1 MYNNLWEKRRF
12 EMKKIVILGTG
23 LVGNAIAKELCKE
36 YKVYAADN
44 NVEIL
49 ESIASN
55 DTISPIHT
63 DLSETKNIK
72 KIVKQADLVINA
84 LPGFMGTA
92 ALKAVIEQGINIV
105 DIAFSPEDA
114 FELDEIAKKNKVTA
128 VVDCGLAPGLCN
140 MILGYQNKRMQTITS
155 YECLVGGLPVE
166 REWPYEYKAVF
177 SPIDVI
183 EEYTRPSH
191 YIENG
196 VEVIKPALSDPD
208 HVYFKGIGTLESF
221 NTDGLRTLLKTMNI
235 ANMKEKTLRYP
246 GHIHLMKVL
255 RETGFFDKE
264 PISFKGI
271 ELSPVEFTSQILFPK
286 WKMKENE
293 ADFTVMRVIIEG
305 IENGKKKKIIYDLY
319 DQFDWKTRTN
329 SMARTTGYTC
339 TSVARLVLEGK
350 FKHQGICAPE
360 YIGEK
365 DKIFYEVFDYLEGKG
380 IKFKISET

>member
-1 MYNNLWEKRRF
+1 
-12 EMKKIVILGTG
+12 MKKIVILGSG
-23 LVGNAIAKELCKE
+23 LIGNTIAKELCNE

-44 NVEIL
+44 NVDIL
-49 ESIASN
+49 ESISSN
-55 DTISPIHT
+55 HTISPIHT
-63 DLSETKNIK
+63 DLSKTKNIK
-72 KIVKQADLVINA
+72 KIVNQADLVINA

-92 ALKAVIEQGINIV
+92 ALKAVIKQGIDIV

-114 FELDEIAKKNKVTA
+114 FELDDLAKKNKVTA

-140 MILGYQNKRMQTITS
+140 MILGYQNKRMQSITS

-183 EEYTRPSH
+183 EEYTRASR

-196 VEVIKPALSDPD
+196 VEVVKPALSDAD
-208 HVYFKGIGTLESF
+208 YVYFKGIGTLESF

-235 ANMKEKTLRYP
+235 PNMKEKTLRYP

-255 RETGFFDKE
+255 RETGFFDKD
-264 PISFKGI
+264 PISYKGI
-271 ELSPVEFTSQILFPK
+271 ELSPVEFTSKILFPK

-293 ADFTVMRVIIEG
+293 ADFTVMRVIIKG
-305 IENGKKKKIIYDLY
+305 IENGKKKKIVYDLY
-319 DQFDWKTRTN
+319 DQFDWETRTS

-339 TSVARLVLEGK
+339 TSVARLIIEGN
-350 FKHQGICAPE
+350 FKHKGICAPE

-365 DKIFYEVFDYLEGKG
+365 DKIFYEVFDYLEKKG

>member
-1 MYNNLWEKRRF
+1 
-12 EMKKIVILGTG
+12 MKKIVILGSG
-23 LVGNAIAKELCKE
+23 LVGNAIAKELCNE

-44 NVEIL
+44 NIDIL
-49 ESIASN
+49 ESITSN
-55 DTISPIHT
+55 HTISPIHT
-63 DLSETKNIK
+63 DLSDAKNIK
-72 KIVKQADLVINA
+72 KIVNQADLVINA

-92 ALKAVIEQGINIV
+92 GLKAVIEQGINIV
-105 DIAFSPEDA
+105 DIAFSPENA
-114 FELDEIAKKNKVTA
+114 FELDDLAKKNKVTA

-140 MILGYQNKRMQTITS
+140 MILGYQNKRMQSISS

-183 EEYTRPSH
+183 EEYTRPSR

-196 VEVIKPALSDPD
+196 VEVVKPALSDPD

-255 RETGFFDKE
+255 RETGFFDKD

-271 ELSPVEFTSQILFPK
+271 ELSPVEFTSKILFPK

-305 IENGKKKKIIYDLY
+305 IENKKKKKIVYDLY
-319 DQFDWKTRTN
+319 DQFDWETRTS

-350 FKHQGICAPE
+350 LKRQGICAPE
-360 YIGEK
+360 YIGEN
-365 DKIFYEVFDYLEGKG
+365 DKIFYEAFDYLEKKG

>member
-1 MYNNLWEKRRF
+1 
-12 EMKKIVILGTG
+12 MKKIVILGSG

-44 NVEIL
+44 NIKIL
-49 ESIASN
+49 ESIVSN

-92 ALKAVIEQGINIV
+92 ALKTVIKQGIDIV

-114 FELDEIAKKNKVTA
+114 FELDDLAKKNKVTA

-140 MILGYQNKRMQTITS
+140 MILGYQNKRMKTITS

-183 EEYTRPSH
+183 EEYTRPSR

-196 VEVIKPALSDPD
+196 VEVVKPALSDPD
-208 HVYFKGIGTLESF
+208 FVYFKGIGTLESF

-235 ANMKEKTLRYP
+235 VNMKEKTLRYP

-255 RETGFFDKE
+255 RETGFFDKD
-264 PISFKGI
+264 PISYKGI
-271 ELSPVEFTSQILFPK
+271 ELSPIEFTSKILFPN

-319 DQFDWKTRTN
+319 DQFDWNTKTS

-339 TSVARLVLEGK
+339 TSVARLIVEGK
-350 FKHQGICAPE
+350 FKYQGICAPE
-360 YIGEK
+360 HIGEK
-365 DKIFYEVFDYLEGKG
+365 HKIFYEIFDYLEGKG
-380 IKFKISET
+380 IKFKISEE

>member
-1 MYNNLWEKRRF
+1 
-12 EMKKIVILGTG
+12 MKKIVILGSG
-23 LVGNAIAKELCKE
+23 LIGNTIAKELCNK

-44 NVEIL
+44 NVDIL
-49 ESIASN
+49 ESISSN
-55 DTISPIHT
+55 HTISPIHT

-72 KIVKQADLVINA
+72 KIVNQADLVINA

-92 ALKAVIEQGINIV
+92 ALKAVIEQGIDIV

-114 FELDEIAKKNKVTA
+114 FELDDLAKKNKVTA

-140 MILGYQNKRMQTITS
+140 MILGYQNKRMQSITS

-183 EEYTRPSH
+183 EEYTRASR

-196 VEVIKPALSDPD
+196 VEVVKPALSDAD
-208 HVYFKGIGTLESF
+208 YVYFKGIGTLESF

-235 ANMKEKTLRYP
+235 PNMKEKTLRYP

-271 ELSPVEFTSQILFPK
+271 ELSPVEFTSKILFPK

-293 ADFTVMRVIIEG
+293 ADFTVMRVIIKG
-305 IENGKKKKIIYDLY
+305 IENGKKKKIVYDLY
-319 DQFDWKTRTN
+319 DQFDWETRTS

-339 TSVARLVLEGK
+339 TSVAHLVLEGK
-350 FKHQGICAPE
+350 FKHKGICAPE
-360 YIGEK
+360 HIGEK
-365 DKIFYEVFDYLEGKG
+365 EKIFYEAFDYLEGKG
-380 IKFKISET
+380 IKFKISEE

>member
-1 MYNNLWEKRRF
+1 
-12 EMKKIVILGTG
+12 MKKIVILGSG
-23 LVGNAIAKELCKE
+23 LVGNAIAKELCNE

-44 NVEIL
+44 NIDIL
-49 ESIASN
+49 ESISSN
-55 DTISPIHT
+55 HTISPIHT

-92 ALKAVIEQGINIV
+92 ALKAVIEQGIDIV
-105 DIAFSPEDA
+105 DITFSPENA
-114 FELDEIAKKNKVTA
+114 FELDDLAKKNKVTA
-128 VVDCGLAPGLCN
+128 AVDCGLAPGLCN
-140 MILGYQNKRMQTITS
+140 MILGYQNNRMQTITS

-183 EEYTRPSH
+183 EEYTRPSR

-196 VEVIKPALSDPD
+196 VEVVKPALSDPD

-255 RETGFFDKE
+255 RETGFFDKD
-264 PISFKGI
+264 PISYKGI
-271 ELSPVEFTSQILFPK
+271 KLSPIEFTSKILFPK

-305 IENGKKKKIIYDLY
+305 IENGKKKKIVYDLY
-319 DQFDWKTRTN
+319 DQFDWETRTS

-339 TSVARLVLEGK
+339 TSVARLVLEEK

-360 YIGEK
+360 HIGEK
-365 DKIFYEVFDYLEGKG
+365 HNIFYKVFDYLEGKG
-380 IKFKISET
+380 IKFKISEE